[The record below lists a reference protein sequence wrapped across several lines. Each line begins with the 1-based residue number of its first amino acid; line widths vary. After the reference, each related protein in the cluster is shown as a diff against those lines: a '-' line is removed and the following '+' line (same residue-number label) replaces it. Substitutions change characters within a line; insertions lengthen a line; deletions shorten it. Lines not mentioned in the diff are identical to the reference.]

1 MNQPKPLHKG
11 ATVGILST
19 ARKISIAEIQAAIEL
34 LHSWDLKVVLG
45 TTIDLEDNQFAG
57 DDMTRAMNFQQFMDD
72 ENIDA
77 IWCARGGY
85 GTIRM
90 IDHLDF
96 SRFIQKPKW
105 IIGYSDI
112 TVLHAKGQE
121 LGFETAH
128 ATMPI
133 NVSKNS
139 AESIDSLRK
148 VLFGE
153 SLKYSVPKVEYNRK
167 GNSSGQL
174 IGGNLSMLYSMTS
187 SKLSLDTT
195 GKILFL
201 EDLDEYLYHIDR
213 MYHVDRMMMN
223 LKQNKYFEG
232 LSGLIVGGMTDMND
246 NAVPYG
252 KNAHQIILDVTS
264 EYNFPICFDFPAGHL
279 DDNRALIFGKK
290 VNLNVDSKVNLSF

>member
-19 ARKISIAEIQAAIEL
+19 ARKISITEIEAAIEL

-45 TTIDLEDNQFAG
+45 TTIDLEENQFAG

-72 ENIDA
+72 ESIDA

-85 GTIRM
+85 GTIRI

-105 IIGYSDI
+105 IVGYSDI

-139 AESIDSLRK
+139 AESLESLRK

-153 SLKYSVPKVEYNRK
+153 SLKYSVPKVAYNRK
-167 GNSSGQL
+167 GNSTGEL
-174 IGGNLSMLYSMTS
+174 IGGNLSMLYSMTGS
-187 SKLSLDTT
+187 NLALDTT

-201 EDLDEYLYHIDR
+201 EDLDEYLYH
-213 MYHVDRMMMN
+213 VDRMMMN
-223 LKQNKYFEG
+223 LKHNKYFEG
-232 LSGLIVGGMTDMND
+232 LSGLIVGGMTSMHD
-246 NAVPYG
+246 NTIPYG
-252 KNAHQIILDVTS
+252 KNAHEIILDVTS
-264 EYNFPICFDFPAGHL
+264 EYDFPICFNFPAGHQ

>member
-19 ARKISIAEIQAAIEL
+19 ARKISITEIQAAIEL

-45 TTIDLEDNQFAG
+45 TTIDLEKNQFAG
-57 DDMTRAMNFQQFMDD
+57 DDMTRTLNFQQFLDD

-90 IDHLDF
+90 IDQLDF
-96 SRFIQKPKW
+96 SRFIKSPKW
-105 IIGYSDI
+105 IIGYSDV
-112 TVLHAKGQE
+112 TVLHSKGQQ
-121 LGFETAH
+121 LGFETLH

-133 NVSKNS
+133 NVAKNS
-139 AESIDSLRK
+139 SESLESLRK

-153 SLKYSVPKVEYNRK
+153 ALNYTISSSSYNRNGTTK
-167 GNSSGQL
+167 GTL
-174 IGGNLSMLYSMTS
+174 IGGNLSMLYSMTGADLNLNT
-187 SKLSLDTT
+187 K

-213 MYHVDRMMMN
+213 MLMN
-223 LKQNKYFEG
+223 LKQNGYFNE
-232 LSGLIVGGMTDMND
+232 LAGLIIGGMTDMHD
-246 NAVPYG
+246 NTIPFG
-252 KNAHQIILDVTS
+252 KTVHEIILDITS
-264 EYNFPICFDFPAGHL
+264 EYDFPICFNFPAGHL
-279 DDNRALIFGKK
+279 DDNRALIFGKEATLK
-290 VNLNVDSKVNLSF
+290 VEENVELTF

>member
-19 ARKISIAEIQAAIEL
+19 ARKISITEIQAAIEL

-45 TTIDLEDNQFAG
+45 TTIDLEKNQFAG
-57 DDMTRAMNFQQFMDD
+57 DDMTRTLNFQQFLDD

-90 IDHLDF
+90 IDQLDF
-96 SRFIQKPKW
+96 SRFIKSPKW
-105 IIGYSDI
+105 IIGYSDV
-112 TVLHAKGQE
+112 TVLHSKGQQ
-121 LGFETAH
+121 LGFETLH

-133 NVSKNS
+133 NVAKNS
-139 AESIDSLRK
+139 SESLESLRK

-153 SLKYSVPKVEYNRK
+153 ALNYIISSSSYNRNGTTK
-167 GNSSGQL
+167 GTL
-174 IGGNLSMLYSMTS
+174 IGGNLRMLYSMTGADLNLNT
-187 SKLSLDTT
+187 K

-213 MYHVDRMMMN
+213 MLMN
-223 LKQNKYFEG
+223 LKQNGYFNE
-232 LSGLIVGGMTDMND
+232 LAGLIIGGMTDMHD
-246 NAVPYG
+246 NTIPFG
-252 KNAHQIILDVTS
+252 KTVHEIILDITS
-264 EYNFPICFDFPAGHL
+264 EYDFPICFNFPAGHL
-279 DDNRALIFGKK
+279 DDNRALIFGKEATLK
-290 VNLNVDSKVNLSF
+290 VEENVELTF

>member
-19 ARKISIAEIQAAIEL
+19 ARKISIVEIEAAIEL

-45 TTIDLEDNQFAG
+45 TTIDLEENQFAG

-72 ENIDA
+72 DSIDA

-96 SRFIQKPKW
+96 SRFVQNPKW
-105 IIGYSDI
+105 IVGYSDV
-112 TVLHAKGQE
+112 TVLHAKGQQ
-121 LGFETAH
+121 LNFETLH

-139 AESIDSLRK
+139 AEAIESLRK

-153 SLKYSVPKVEYNRK
+153 SLNYSVPTTNFNRK
-167 GNSSGQL
+167 GIATGEL
-174 IGGNLSMLYSMTS
+174 IGGNLSMLYSMTGS
-187 SKLSLDTT
+187 DLSLDTK
-195 GKILFL
+195 GKVLFL
-201 EDLDEYLYHIDR
+201 EDLDEYLYH
-213 MYHVDRMMMN
+213 VDRMMVN
-223 LKQNKYFEG
+223 LKQNQYFEG
-232 LSGLIVGGMTDMND
+232 LSGLIVGGMTKMHD
-246 NAVPYG
+246 NTIPFG
-252 KNAHQIILDVTS
+252 KNAHEIIVDATS
-264 EYNFPICFDFPAGHL
+264 GYDFPICFDFPAGHL

-290 VNLNVDSKVNLSF
+290 VQLEVASEVKLSF